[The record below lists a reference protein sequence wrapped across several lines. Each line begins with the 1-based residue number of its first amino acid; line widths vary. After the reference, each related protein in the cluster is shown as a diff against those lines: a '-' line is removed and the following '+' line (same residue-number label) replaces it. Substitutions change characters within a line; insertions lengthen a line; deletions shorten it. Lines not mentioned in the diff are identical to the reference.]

1 MGASL
6 FGQQINTTYDGLI
19 KTSDTSIIS
28 STAKYLSDGLGNDS
42 AISIST
48 TAVGVGTASP
58 SEKLHVD
65 GNAVL
70 TYNNSYQGI
79 NSIGNKA
86 ILARVSPTTGIINYA
101 EYATAANLNGFVIG
115 SDDARVRGNI
125 STDSLVFITNGSTRM
140 TVISS
145 GNVGIGTTS
154 PAKTLD
160 VVGEIRASQ
169 GILFGTDTAAG
180 NRLDDYEENTFTPA
194 VIGTTIDGSAT
205 YSDASGNYTKIGR
218 VVHFEIFLSWS
229 SGTGTGDLR
238 VSGLP
243 YAIYNPVSGYTF
255 PAFTIADANISLTAG
270 TIAAAEGQVG
280 TQEIAIVQLP
290 VGGGPRT
297 SAAYDV
303 AGSLVISGT
312 YFTA

>member
-42 AISIST
+42 VISLST
-48 TAVGVGTASP
+48 TSVGVGTA
-58 SEKLHVD
+58 
-65 GNAVL
+65 
-70 TYNNSYQGI
+70 
-79 NSIGNKA
+79 
-86 ILARVSPTTGIINYA
+86 
-101 EYATAANLNGFVIG
+101 
-115 SDDARVRGNI
+115 
-125 STDSLVFITNGSTRM
+125 
-140 TVISS
+140 
-145 GNVGIGTTS
+145 S

-169 GILFGTDTAAG
+169 GILFGTDTTAA
-180 NRLDDYEENTFTPA
+180 NRLDDYEEGAFTPA
-194 VIGTTIDGSAT
+194 VIGTTTDGSAT

-270 TIAAAEGQVG
+270 TIAAAEGQPG
-280 TQEIAIVQLP
+280 TQEIAIVELP
-290 VGGGPRT
+290 VAGGART
-297 SAAYDV
+297 SAAYSTT
-303 AGSLVISGT
+303 GTLVISGT

>member
-42 AISIST
+42 AISLST
-48 TAVGVGTASP
+48 TAVG
-58 SEKLHVD
+58 
-65 GNAVL
+65 
-70 TYNNSYQGI
+70 
-79 NSIGNKA
+79 
-86 ILARVSPTTGIINYA
+86 
-101 EYATAANLNGFVIG
+101 
-115 SDDARVRGNI
+115 
-125 STDSLVFITNGSTRM
+125 
-140 TVISS
+140 
-145 GNVGIGTTS
+145 IGTDI

-180 NRLDDYEENTFTPA
+180 NRLDDYEESTFTPA
-194 VIGTTIDGSAT
+194 VIGSTIDGSAT
-205 YSDASGNYTKIGR
+205 YTDASGNYTKIGR
-218 VVHFEIFLSWS
+218 VVNFEIFISWS
-229 SGTGTGDLR
+229 GGSGTGDLR
-238 VSGLP
+238 ISGLP

-255 PAFTIADANISLTAG
+255 PAFTIADANISLNAG

-280 TQEIAIVQLP
+280 TQEIAIVELP
-290 VGGGPRT
+290 VGGGPRA
-297 SAAYDV
+297 SAAYN
-303 AGSLVISGT
+303 ANGTLVISGT

>member
-42 AISIST
+42 VISLST
-48 TAVGVGTASP
+48 TSVGVGTA
-58 SEKLHVD
+58 
-65 GNAVL
+65 
-70 TYNNSYQGI
+70 
-79 NSIGNKA
+79 
-86 ILARVSPTTGIINYA
+86 
-101 EYATAANLNGFVIG
+101 
-115 SDDARVRGNI
+115 
-125 STDSLVFITNGSTRM
+125 
-140 TVISS
+140 
-145 GNVGIGTTS
+145 S

-169 GILFGTDTAAG
+169 GILFGTDTAAA
-180 NRLDDYEENTFTPA
+180 NRLDDYEEGTFTPG
-194 VIGTTIDGSAT
+194 VIGTTTDGSAT
-205 YSDASGNYTKIGR
+205 YTDASGNYTKIGR
-218 VVHFEIFLSWS
+218 VVHFEIFISWS

-290 VGGGPRT
+290 VGGGSRT

>member
-6 FGQQINTTYDGLI
+6 LNTAIKDTYEGLI
-19 KTSDTSIIS
+19 KTSDTTAVSG
-28 STAKYLSDGLGNDS
+28 TAKFLSDGLGNDS
-42 AISIST
+42 ALSIST
-48 TAVGVGTASP
+48 TAVGVGTA
-58 SEKLHVD
+58 
-65 GNAVL
+65 
-70 TYNNSYQGI
+70 
-79 NSIGNKA
+79 
-86 ILARVSPTTGIINYA
+86 
-101 EYATAANLNGFVIG
+101 
-115 SDDARVRGNI
+115 
-125 STDSLVFITNGSTRM
+125 
-140 TVISS
+140 
-145 GNVGIGTTS
+145 S

-169 GILFGTDTAAG
+169 GILFGTDTAVG
-180 NRLDDYEENTFTPA
+180 NRLDDYEENSFTPS
-194 VIGTTIDGSAT
+194 VIGTSLDGSAT
-205 YSDASGNYTKIGR
+205 YSTANGNYTKIGR
-218 VVHFEIFLSWS
+218 VVHFEIFIAWS
-229 SGTGTGDLR
+229 LGTGLGDLR
-238 VSGLP
+238 IAGLP